1 MIKKNLFKF
10 ILLFMLV
17 FTSVFSEERFIA
29 VFNTLRLGQSKKDYV
44 RMAKAIENFH
54 IVGLVEVMNK
64 KGVEE
69 LADNLHKISGEKWEY
84 HISPYPVGH
93 SSYKEYYGYIYR
105 KNSVEFLGDKGFY
118 PDVDKKFT
126 RPPYGA
132 EFKMNNF
139 VFTLVLAHSI
149 FGKQESQ
156 RRAEAF
162 NYHRVYDYFK
172 GIDTEQKKIIL
183 GGDFNLPA
191 IDEGF
196 EQLTRNHKDS
206 IVYAV
211 DYRIK
216 TTIGTKGFA
225 NSYDNIFLSKKLVPE
240 FKGKSGAFDF
250 TGGDYKYSREM
261 ISDHLPVFIVVE
273 TKK

>member
-1 MIKKNLFKF
+1 MKKIFFKTVFIFIFVFNFLF
-10 ILLFMLV
+10 
-17 FTSVFSEERFIA
+17 SGESYIA
-29 VFNTLRLGQSKKDYV
+29 VFNTLRLGKSKKDYML
-44 RMAKAIENFH
+44 MAKAIENFN
-54 IVGLVEVMNK
+54 IVGLIEVMDK

-69 LADNLHKISGEKWEY
+69 LADNLQKVSGEKWEY

-93 SSYKEYYGYIYR
+93 SSYKEYYGYIY
-105 KNSVEFLGDKGFY
+105 KKKSVEFLGEKGYY
-118 PDVDKKFT
+118 PDVEKKFT

-132 EFKMNNF
+132 EFKIDKFNF
-139 VFTLVLAHSI
+139 TFVLAHSI
-149 FGKQESQ
+149 FGKHESQ

-162 NYHRVYDYFK
+162 NYHKVYDYFK
-172 GIDTEQKKIIL
+172 GIDENQKKIVL

-191 IDEGF
+191 VDEGF
-196 EQLTRNHKDS
+196 EQLTRNHKDE

-240 FKGKSGAFDF
+240 FKGKSGAYDF

-261 ISDHLPVFIVVE
+261 VSDHIPVFIVVE
-273 TKK
+273 TGE

>member
-1 MIKKNLFKF
+1 MRKSLFKIFLIF
-10 ILLFMLV
+10 ILLFS
-17 FTSVFSEERFIA
+17 SVFSEERFIA
-29 VFNTLRLGQSKKDYV
+29 VFNTLRLGRGEKDYLK
-44 RMAKAIENFH
+44 MSKAIEKFD
-54 IVGLVEVMNK
+54 IVGLVEVMDK

-69 LADNLHKISGEKWEY
+69 LADTLYGITGEKWEY

-93 SSYKEYYGYIYR
+93 SSYKEYYGYIYK
-105 KNSVEFLGDKGFY
+105 KNSVEFLGQKGYY

-132 EFKMNNF
+132 EFKIDNF

-172 GIDTEQKKIIL
+172 SLDDDGKIIL

-191 IDEGF
+191 VDEGF
-196 EQLTRNHKDS
+196 EKLLNHKDN

-216 TTIGTKGFA
+216 TTIGAKGFA
-225 NSYDNIFLSKKLVPE
+225 NSYDNIFISKKLIPE
-240 FKGKSGAFDF
+240 FKGKSGAYDF
-250 TGGDYKYSREM
+250 TGGDYKYSREKV
-261 ISDHLPVFIVVE
+261 SDHIPVFIVVE
-273 TKK
+273 TGE

>member
-1 MIKKNLFKF
+1 MLKKNLFKF